1 MFHSQDIINVLVIF
15 FFINK
20 GFTKILH
27 GFLQNCGPPFPVSF
41 FFFFPGSGQ
50 RFHWLPSWLFR
61 LLCSTLS
68 PGSEEFR
75 EANAVN
81 GGAGVKALAAS
92 DLLWDSPH
100 RSEPQRLPS
109 QLTANLTV
117 L

>member
-1 MFHSQDIINVLVIF
+1 MCWSF
-15 FFINK
+15 FFSS
-20 GFTKILH
+20 TKDLPKYCMVSFKTVALP
-27 GFLQNCGPPFPVSF
+27 FLSHF

-92 DLLWDSPH
+92 HLLWDSPH
-100 RSEPQRLPS
+100 PSEPQRLPS